1 MSSVNVASLSR
12 MPRSVWVLGFV
23 SLLMDTSSE
32 LIHSLL
38 PLFLVTTIGTS
49 VLTVGVIEGAAEA
62 TALIVRVFSGVL
74 SDYLGKR
81 KALAVAG
88 YGLAAITKPL
98 FAIASTSGLVFSA
111 RIIDRVGK
119 GIRGAPRDA
128 LVADVTPN
136 DLRGT
141 AYGLRQALD
150 TVGAVLGPL
159 LAMSFMLLWSDNF
172 RAVFWIAVVPAF
184 LSVALLLIG
193 VRDTGQKADG
203 KRSNPVQW
211 QNLKRMG
218 SFYWWVVAI
227 GAVFTLARFSEAFLL
242 LRAQQGG
249 LHLALIPL
257 VMVAMNI
264 VYSLSSYPL
273 GKLADR
279 VSHIKLLT
287 AGLAILICADIVLAI
302 GNHWSV
308 VIVGV
313 SLWGLHLGMTQGLLA
328 AMVADASPEDLRGT
342 GFGFFNLASGLA
354 LLLAS
359 PLAGYLWDR
368 FGAAFTFSTGAAF
381 CFMAMVA
388 ILVMSYQA
396 KNKHAS

>member
-128 LVADVTPN
+128 LVADVTPS
-136 DLRGT
+136 DLRGA

-264 VYSLSSYPL
+264 VYSLSAYPF

-368 FGAAFTFSTGAAF
+368 FGATFTFSTGAAF

-396 KNKHAS
+396 KNRHAS